1 MHIVA
6 NSGVIV
12 RTYSA
17 EAARKLMDA
26 APKTLK
32 AVEARHRRPL
42 MALNGLPSDPSKDSL
57 LEDLHKINLGDDPK
71 RTIARARENCKV
83 AVKL

>member
-1 MHIVA
+1 MRIVA

-42 MALNGLPSDPSKDSL
+42 MALNGLPSDPSKDSGSIWEMIQSGLL
-57 LEDLHKINLGDDPK
+57 LEPE
-71 RTIARARENCKV
+71 RTARSR
-83 AVKL
+83 